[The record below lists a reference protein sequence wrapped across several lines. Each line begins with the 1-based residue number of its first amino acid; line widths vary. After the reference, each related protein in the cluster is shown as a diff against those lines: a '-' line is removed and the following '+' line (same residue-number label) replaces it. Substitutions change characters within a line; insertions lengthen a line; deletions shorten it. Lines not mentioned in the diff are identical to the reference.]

1 MRARR
6 ILIAAAMLAVAA
18 AALAAATPAAE
29 RNAYVQHNLVSD
41 GSVPADHTDANLV
54 NAWGLTSLPGS
65 PWWVADNG
73 TDVSTLYTAEGTP
86 RPLVVS
92 VPNAPTGA
100 VSNTGSS
107 FVVGSGPALF
117 LFATEEGKLLGW
129 NMSVGTTAQVVADK
143 SGEDAIFKGLAI
155 AGDRLYAT
163 DFHNGK
169 VDVFDASFGD
179 VNTPGAFADPSI
191 PAGYAPFG
199 IQNVGGDIF
208 VTYAKQDADR
218 EDDVAG
224 QGHGFVDAFDASGTL
239 LGRGATHGQL
249 DSPWGLALAPATF
262 GRFGGHRLA
271 GSVGSFSSASSAPGT
286 NASREVVSCRIVSNW
301 PSPPS
306 KTSWCATRPGSRTE
320 WIGGSPGRSAAVAL
334 AVPEGA
340 SRFVSAWSSTISA
353 RGRDC
358 AASAPNRLISTAPTA
373 QLGATKSATPRPPA
387 SPSSDSRSQ
396 P

>member
-1 MRARR
+1 MKTRR

-18 AALAAATPAAE
+18 AMLAAATPAAE

-41 GSVPADHTDANLV
+41 GFLPADHTDSNLV
-54 NAWGLTSLPGS
+54 NSWGLTSLPGS

-73 TDVSTLYTAEGTP
+73 TSVSTLYNADGTA
-86 RPLVVS
+86 RSLVVS

-143 SGEDAIFKGLAI
+143 TGEGAVFKGLAI

-163 DFHNGK
+163 DFHNRK
-169 VDVFDASFGD
+169 VDVFDGGFSD
-179 VNTPGAFADPSI
+179 VNTPGAFVDPSI

-218 EDDVAG
+218 HDDIAG
-224 QGHGFVDAFDASGTL
+224 QGHGFVDEYDAGGAL
-239 LGRGATHGQL
+239 IGRVATRGQL
-249 DSPWGLALAPATF
+249 NSPWGLAMAPASF
-262 GRFGGHRLA
+262 GRFGGDLLVGNFGDGQITAFERESDGTFAPRGQLRTGN
-271 GSVGSFSSASSAPGT
+271 GSVLTIDGLWALEFG
-286 NASREVVSCRIVSNW
+286 
-301 PSPPS
+301 
-306 KTSWCATRPGSRTE
+306 KG
-320 WIGGSPGRSAAVAL
+320 AL
-334 AVPEGA
+334 ANNGPTDTLFFTAGPDGEMHGL
-340 SRFVSAWSSTISA
+340 FGTI
-353 RGRDC
+353 R
-358 AASAPNRLISTAPTA
+358 AA
-373 QLGATKSATPRPPA
+373 G
-387 SPSSDSRSQ
+387 
-396 P
+396 